1 MDKNTTFAFIL
12 IGAILILWMYL
23 NAPSPDQY
31 KKDINGKDTTQV
43 VVDSAKIKKEA
54 EKKVEK
60 KEVPPVKTEAADF
73 GKYFS
78 LDTLKEKRTN
88 HHHRE

>member
-31 KKDINGKDTTQV
+31 KKNIKGNDTTQV
-43 VVDSAKIKKEA
+43 VADSAKIKKEA
-54 EKKVEK
+54 EKKVEEK
-60 KEVPPVKTEAADF
+60 KETPPPVQTPADY
-73 GKYFS
+73 GKFFS
-78 LDTLKEKRTN
+78 ADTVGKNEEDN
-88 HHHRE
+88 YN